1 LTQDER
7 YYREVYLNEVR
18 EHIKSLNDLVMHL
31 EKNPSDKGAIIEAFR
46 AMHSIKGDSAI
57 MGLKKIADT
66 AHEAEDLLSALR
78 DGKEDCTTGVIDRML
93 GYVDAIEAMVEA
105 FAGGGSKASDKEPGG
120 DDRGRAEADGNK
132 DTAGATGG
140 AGAAPP
146 GENAEGG
153 RFGAHPPSDAASA
166 AGAAKCHCRPAPLQ
180 SGGRIGYR
188 VDMRLDFEPALKTM
202 RIFSLMKV
210 LAENGDLI
218 STDPPNDQLVGGDF
232 GDKVSAVIITQ
243 DIAKLKESLAQ
254 LAGIQAVDVQEIE
267 VNQVG
272 GADGD
277 KVVGALS
284 AGDRASKIEKLL
296 CTMEDTIGEE
306 TAATMIEDKVRGR
319 HKLEGIKVNISSL
332 DKLFNLAGEMVL
344 AKSRLNNIVKTH
356 EINELK
362 EIQRFMDGVVTD
374 LQSEVMTIR
383 LMPIDQVLGVF
394 PRMVRDMAKAAGKD
408 IDLIIEGGNT
418 AVDRKILEEIMD
430 PVVHIIRNS
439 VDHGIETPEAR
450 AAVGK
455 GPVGTIKVNAK
466 RDAGHF
472 ILEIE
477 DDGQGIDPRVVRDT
491 AVERGLINRKKA
503 ESMSDEEAM
512 MLICIPGFSTKR
524 QVSEVSGR
532 GVGMSAV
539 KSKIEALG
547 GTITISSQVGTGT
560 RVAMRLPASMATM
573 KILVV
578 EVKDHAYAIP
588 ISDVLAIEEVSSKD
602 LRYVQGEPFI
612 VIRNQVMRAYRL
624 AALLGIEDEEKGSY
638 MAIIVKR
645 ADGATYGLLVTRV
658 IDEDEVA
665 MKPVPRIIRGVR
677 GLLGSSILGDGKPT
691 FILDVM
697 TLV

>member
-1 LTQDER
+1 
-7 YYREVYLNEVR
+7 
-18 EHIKSLNDLVMHL
+18 
-31 EKNPSDKGAIIEAFR
+31 
-46 AMHSIKGDSAI
+46 
-57 MGLKKIADT
+57 
-66 AHEAEDLLSALR
+66 
-78 DGKEDCTTGVIDRML
+78 
-93 GYVDAIEAMVEA
+93 
-105 FAGGGSKASDKEPGG
+105 
-120 DDRGRAEADGNK
+120 
-132 DTAGATGG
+132 
-140 AGAAPP
+140 
-146 GENAEGG
+146 
-153 RFGAHPPSDAASA
+153 
-166 AGAAKCHCRPAPLQ
+166 
-180 SGGRIGYR
+180 
-188 VDMRLDFEPALKTM
+188 
-202 RIFSLMKV
+202 
-210 LAENGDLI
+210 
-218 STDPPNDQLVGGDF
+218 
-232 GDKVSAVIITQ
+232 
-243 DIAKLKESLAQ
+243 
-254 LAGIQAVDVQEIE
+254 
-267 VNQVG
+267 
-272 GADGD
+272 
-277 KVVGALS
+277 
-284 AGDRASKIEKLL
+284 
-296 CTMEDTIGEE
+296 
-306 TAATMIEDKVRGR
+306 
-319 HKLEGIKVNISSL
+319 
-332 DKLFNLAGEMVL
+332 
-344 AKSRLNNIVKTH
+344 
-356 EINELK
+356 
-362 EIQRFMDGVVTD
+362 
-374 LQSEVMTIR
+374 
-383 LMPIDQVLGVF
+383 
-394 PRMVRDMAKAAGKD
+394 
-408 IDLIIEGGNT
+408 
-418 AVDRKILEEIMD
+418 
-430 PVVHIIRNS
+430 
-439 VDHGIETPEAR
+439 
-450 AAVGK
+450 AVGK